1 MANTRALSVNTSDT
15 DIAVLQVQVN
25 NIETKINE
33 LKTDLK
39 EVHECLDK
47 NAEETHKLIKE
58 LQLSNDASHKS
69 LTDKV
74 SALEK
79 WRWMLMGAG
88 VVIGSM
94 GFDTVAKLLK

>member
-33 LKTDLK
+33 LKDDLR

-58 LQLSNDASHKS
+58 LQETNDASHKA

-74 SALEK
+74 SSLEK
-79 WRWMLMGAG
+79 WRWMM
-88 VVIGSM
+88 M
-94 GFDTVAKLLK
+94 